1 MEKRFSLYALLFLM
15 LLPAC
20 AGDAPDGE
28 VTGQEQAPVPILFD
42 TDFGPDYDDV
52 GALAVLHALADSGEA
67 RILATVAS
75 TNYPLVGPAIDVVNT
90 YYGHSDLPIGV
101 AGEGGL
107 SMGAWQHWPDT
118 LVARFPH
125 DLDPG
130 EAPAAVEVYRSILSE
145 QPNSS
150 VTVVTV
156 GFLTNLMHL
165 LQSGPDSLSPLNG
178 RELVEQKVARL
189 VTMGGRFPEGREFN
203 LHRDSVATQYVVDH
217 WPTPILFSGFE
228 IGWEILTGKELVAK
242 RGPDNPVREAYR
254 IAMAMSEEDA
264 EGRKSWDQ
272 TAVLVAVRGAAPYF
286 GTEPGR
292 ILVDST
298 GYNRWE
304 SGDGPH
310 MHLTKKM
317 SFDSVE
323 QVIEGLMMR

>member
-1 MEKRFSLYALLFLM
+1 M
-15 LLPAC
+15 LLSAC
-20 AGDAPDGE
+20 AGEAADGE
-28 VTGQEQAPVPILFD
+28 SADREQAPVPILFD

-90 YYGHSDLPIGV
+90 YYGHPDLPIGV

-107 SMGAWQHWPDT
+107 SMGARQHWPDT

-125 DLDPG
+125 DLEPG

-145 QPNSS
+145 QPDSS

-165 LQSGPDSLSPLNG
+165 LQSEPDSFSPLDG

-189 VTMGGRFPEGREFN
+189 VTMGGRFPEGKEFN
-203 LHRDSVATQYVVDH
+203 LYMDSTATQYVVEQ
-217 WPTPILFSGFE
+217 WPTPILFSGAE
-228 IGWEILTGKELVAK
+228 IGLEIVTGKRLAAQ

-254 IAMAMSEEDA
+254 IAMAASEKDA
-264 EGRKSWDQ
+264 DGRYSWDQ

-286 GTEPGR
+286 GKKSGR
-292 ILVDST
+292 LVVDST

-304 SGDGPH
+304 PGNGPH
-310 MHLTKKM
+310 AHLVEKM
-317 SFDSVE
+317 PFDSVE
-323 QVIEGLMMR
+323 QVIETLMMHQAR